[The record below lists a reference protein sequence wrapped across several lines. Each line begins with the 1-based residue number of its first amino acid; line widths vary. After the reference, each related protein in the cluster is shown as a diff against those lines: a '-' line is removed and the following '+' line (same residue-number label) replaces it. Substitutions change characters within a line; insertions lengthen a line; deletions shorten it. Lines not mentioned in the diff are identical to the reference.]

1 MQAEPSSTVA
11 VVAKSVVVGVIA
23 MIVSVI
29 AFLTWILIRIP
40 KNVHGPVG
48 IDVLRVIGVYWPALL
63 GIFLA
68 GFILKYL
75 KASRRCSMLTGGMA
89 Q

>member
-1 MQAEPSSTVA
+1 
-11 VVAKSVVVGVIA
+11 

-40 KNVHGPVG
+40 KNVHGAVG
-48 IDVLRVIGVYWPALL
+48 IDVLRVIGVYWPVLL

-75 KASRRCSMLTGGMA
+75 KASKRRSMLIGRMA